1 VAAKIRSI
9 DQAFAWICFG
19 GTGTVG
25 KVAAQL
31 RRDYIIIDLKEEYC
45 EMARKRV
52 MEGETGIPVKEQRQ
66 GQQALFPLVEK

>member
-1 VAAKIRSI
+1 MQNGGQGQS
-9 DQAFAWICFG
+9 WIAFG

-25 KVAAQL
+25 KVAAKL

-52 MEGETGIPVKEQRQ
+52 LEGETGMSVKEQKA
-66 GQQALFPLVEK
+66 GQLALFEEK